1 MFREPGADDAG
12 LMITLSVD
20 NTVHDF
26 DTWFEVFNRYEDFR
40 RGSGVRS
47 YRVVRAADDPRQV
60 RVDLDFDDL
69 ATATAFRGALA
80 KIWATPASRD
90 QLAGHREPVV
100 LDLVVQRTL
109 G

>member
-1 MFREPGADDAG
+1 
-12 LMITLSVD
+12 MITLRID

-26 DTWFEVFNRYEDFR
+26 DSWFEVFNRYEEFR

-47 YRVVRAADDPRQV
+47 YRVVRAADDPGKV
-60 RVDLDFDDL
+60 HVDLDFDDL
-69 ATATAFRGALA
+69 ATATAFRGSLA

-90 QLAGHREPVV
+90 QSAGEHRAVV

>member
-1 MFREPGADDAG
+1 MFQVPGPDDAG
-12 LMITLSVD
+12 GMITLRVD

-26 DTWFEVFNRYEDFR
+26 DTWFEVFNRYEGFR
-40 RGSGVRS
+40 RSSGVRS
-47 YRVVRAADDPRQV
+47 YRVVRVADDPRQV

-69 ATATAFRGALA
+69 AAASAFRGALA
-80 KIWATPASRD
+80 KIWATPVSRD
-90 QLAGHREPVV
+90 QLVGHHEPVV